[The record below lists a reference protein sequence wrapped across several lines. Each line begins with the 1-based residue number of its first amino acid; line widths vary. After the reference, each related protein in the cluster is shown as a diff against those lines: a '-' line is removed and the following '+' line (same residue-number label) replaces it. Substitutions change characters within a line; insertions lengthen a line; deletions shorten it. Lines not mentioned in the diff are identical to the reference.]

1 MSTKLEKNTSV
12 NSALTSTDQQARVGI
27 LRQIATSR
35 IFPLIIALVV
45 LMVFFSIRSQYFF
58 TVVNAL
64 NIGRQIAVVLI
75 VALGITIV
83 LIAGEIDLS
92 MAGVMA
98 VCSITAGAIL
108 QNDGPDGSPLNAI
121 ITLVACLGIG
131 LAFGV
136 VNGLLTVR
144 FRVPSFIVTLGTLSV
159 GTGLAL
165 SYNNG
170 EPRAIQSVAFL
181 NIFALG
187 QVAGIPM
194 LLVYPV
200 IVFVICQLLLKRT
213 LFGVQ
218 LYSVGGNAEASA
230 LAGVP
235 VGRVRVVALIIC
247 SVFAS
252 LAGVILSARVQSGL
266 PNIATGI
273 ELDAIAAAVLGGT
286 RLAGGY
292 GTIVGTVLGAVVIG
306 VVSNGLTLMG
316 IPSPA
321 QSVVKG
327 VVIIAA
333 VVLDRVRNKD

>member
-1 MSTKLEKNTSV
+1 V
-12 NSALTSTDQQARVGI
+12 
-27 LRQIATSR
+27 IA
-35 IFPLIIALVV
+35 
-45 LMVFFSIRSQYFF
+45 
-58 TVVNAL
+58 
-64 NIGRQIAVVLI
+64 
-75 VALGITIV
+75 
-83 LIAGEIDLS
+83 
-92 MAGVMA
+92 
-98 VCSITAGAIL
+98 
-108 QNDGPDGSPLNAI
+108 
-121 ITLVACLGIG
+121 
-131 LAFGV
+131 
-136 VNGLLTVR
+136 
-144 FRVPSFIVTLGTLSV
+144 
-159 GTGLAL
+159 
-165 SYNNG
+165 
-170 EPRAIQSVAFL
+170 
-181 NIFALG
+181 
-187 QVAGIPM
+187 
-194 LLVYPV
+194 
-200 IVFVICQLLLKRT
+200 FVICQILLKRT

-218 LYSVGGNAEASA
+218 LYSVGGNAEASG

-235 VGRVRVVALIIC
+235 VGRVRVLALVIC

>member
-1 MSTKLEKNTSV
+1 MANDLEMKPHVNT
-12 NSALTSTDQQARVGI
+12 ALTPLDQSTRPGVMRRAV
-27 LRQIATSR
+27 TSR
-35 IFPLIIALVV
+35 IFPLIIALAV
-45 LMVFFSIRSQYFF
+45 LMIFFSIQSQYFF

-64 NIGRQIAVVLI
+64 NIGRQISVVLI

-98 VCSITAGAIL
+98 VCSIAAGAIL
-108 QNDGPDGSPLNAI
+108 QNDGANGSPVNAI
-121 ITLVACLGIG
+121 ITLIACLGIG
-131 LAFGV
+131 LAFGLI
-136 VNGLLTVR
+136 NGLFTVR

-170 EPRAIQSVAFL
+170 EPRAIQSIAFL
-181 NIFALG
+181 DIFALG
-187 QVAGIPM
+187 QIAGIPS
-194 LLVYPV
+194 LLLYPV
-200 IVFVICQLLLKRT
+200 LAFVICQILLKRT

-218 LYSVGGNAEASA
+218 LYSVGGNAEASG

-235 VGRVRVVALIIC
+235 VGRVRVLALVIC